1 MSRPLYVQRAVLVRS
16 QQLRFQSPSRD
27 DADAKNQPPPPPSL
41 KMALGALRQSMSF
54 KPLLGAFRG
63 QSLQKLF
70 QQSPEEL
77 VLALALYVVDHPARL
92 HRC

>member
-1 MSRPLYVQRAVLVRS
+1 MV
-16 QQLRFQSPSRD
+16 
-27 DADAKNQPPPPPSL
+27 
-41 KMALGALRQSMSF
+41 LGALRQSMSF

-63 QSLQKLF
+63 QSLRKLF

-77 VLALALYVVDHPARL
+77 VLALALYVVNGPARL